1 MIANIFVIG
10 LLNGCIYALLAAGF
24 SLMFSVARI
33 VNLAFTAYWMTSA
46 YCYYGL
52 TSSFNLHPL
61 IAAPVS
67 VIAVILISL
76 VFQFTVINPIKG
88 SGMSVMILSLAI
100 GLVLQK
106 IVSMPSLSYT
116 IVPNLIDGKM
126 EWFGV
131 TVTYQY
137 FLCLVVVVVVLL
149 GLWLFLSKTRHGVA
163 IRAISEDRHV
173 AGLMG
178 IDERFVI
185 ALVTA
190 VSVGVAAIAGVVVSP
205 LYALEPTMWMS
216 HLLVLMAVVIFGG
229 MGSMKGSIITAFII
243 AFTETAVVLLVPTG
257 GFLRSAVVM
266 AFMIAVLMI
275 KPTGLFGKLAE
286 E

>member
-33 VNLAFTAYWMTSA
+33 VNLAFTAYWMLSA
-46 YCYYGL
+46 YLYYGI
-52 TSSFNLHPL
+52 TSSFGLHPL
-61 IAAPVS
+61 IAAPVA
-67 VIAVILISL
+67 VAIVILVSL
-76 VFQFTVINPIKG
+76 VFQFTIINPVKG
-88 SGMSVMILSLAI
+88 SSMSVMILSLAI
-100 GLVLQK
+100 GLVIQK
-106 IVSMPSLSYT
+106 IVSLQSLSYT
-116 IVPNLIDGKM
+116 IVPNLVDGTM
-126 EWFGV
+126 EWLGV
-131 TVTYQY
+131 SVTYQY
-137 FLCLVVVVVVLL
+137 FLCLVVVVAVLF
-149 GLWLFLSKTRHGVA
+149 GLWLFLAKTRHGVA
-163 IRAISEDRHV
+163 IRAISEDRQV

-178 IDERFVI
+178 IDEGFVI
-185 ALVTA
+185 GLITA

-243 AFTETAVVLLVPTG
+243 AFTETAVVLLIPTG